1 MRKRSV
7 TLALKE
13 YVGPDCPCRLEDR
26 IQALRGV
33 HEAHINPVADTV
45 HLVYDADV
53 VNLERLKH
61 TLAQLG
67 CACEGEEEHT
77 ARAHMEHEHHKA
89 EGHDHHAMMEQDFR
103 RRFWVVLALTIP
115 VLILSPTIQQ
125 WFGFSLTFPGYRYL
139 LFAMATVI
147 TFYGTWPFYKNARKA
162 LRSGVLDMSVLVSI
176 AVSAGYLFSVG
187 ATFFFT
193 AVDFYWEISTL
204 VAVLLLGH
212 WLEMRAVR
220 GTAGALK
227 ELTKLIPPM
236 ANRITEDGSV
246 EEVPTSEVRKGD
258 LLLVRPG
265 DKVPMDGRVVE
276 GQSSVNEAMIT
287 GESKPVSK
295 KVGDEVIGG
304 TLNGEGV
311 LRIRVEKTGEE
322 TALAQI
328 INLVKEAQASKP
340 PVQRLADRAAHWLTI
355 VAVVVALITFLFW
368 FFISAQSAVFALTLA
383 VTVLVIACPHAL
395 GLAIPVVTTI
405 STSLGARNGML
416 IRNAEATETA
426 RRLDAVI
433 FDKTGTLTKGEF
445 GVTDVVLLGDGSTEP
460 AEVWDEETLLRRV
473 AAVEVN
479 SEHTIAQGIVRAA
492 QERELS
498 LPQANGFEAVPGKG
512 AKATVEGSHLFIGNR
527 ALMEQT
533 GVTVPNDP
541 RLVDLAQQ
549 GKTVV
554 FVAAAPRISKGT
566 QGNASADASAEASGE
581 LMGAIALADLVRD
594 ESREAVRALKQMGLV
609 VAMLTGDSQAVAD
622 YVAGELEL
630 DTVFAEVRPEQ
641 KADKVKELQRRGKV
655 VAMVGDGINDA
666 PALVQADV
674 GIAIGA
680 GTDVAVESAQVVLVK
695 NDPRDVVRLIRLS
708 QATMSK
714 MCQNLVW
721 ATAYNVIAI
730 PAAAGV
736 LQPWGITLRP
746 EWGALIMSA
755 STVIVAVNALLLRR
769 ASL

>member
-1 MRKRSV
+1 MKQSV

-26 IQALRGV
+26 VQALHGV
-33 HEAHINPVADTV
+33 HEVHINPVADTV
-45 HLVYDADV
+45 HLVYDSDV
-53 VNLERLKH
+53 VSLEHLKH

-67 CACEGEEEHT
+67 CSCEGEEEHT
-77 ARAHMEHEHHKA
+77 AHAHMEHEHHKA

-115 VLILSPTIQQ
+115 VLLLSPTIQQ

-162 LRSGVLDMSVLVSI
+162 LRTGILDMSVLVSI

-187 ATFFFT
+187 STFIFT
-193 AVDFYWEISTL
+193 AVDFYWEVSTL

-227 ELTKLIPPM
+227 ELTKLIPPT
-236 ANRITEDGSV
+236 ANRVVGDRV
-246 EEVPTSEVRKGD
+246 EEIPTSEIQKGN

-265 DKVPMDGRVVE
+265 EKVPMDGRVVE

-287 GESKPVSK
+287 GESKPVTK
-295 KVGDEVIGG
+295 TVGDEVIGG
-304 TLNGEGV
+304 TLNGEGA

-355 VAVVVALITFLFW
+355 IAVVVALLTFLFW

-445 GVTDVVLLGDGSTEP
+445 GVTDVVLLGD
-460 AEVWDEETLLRRV
+460 WDEETLLRRV
-473 AAVEVN
+473 AAVEIN

-492 QERELS
+492 QERGSVRDLRPTLPDLRPT
-498 LPQANGFEAVPGKG
+498 LPQASDFEAIPGKG

-527 ALMEQT
+527 ALMEQI
-533 GVTVPNDP
+533 GVAVPHDP
-541 RLVDLAQQ
+541 RLAELGRQ

-554 FVAAAPRISKGT
+554 YAAADGH
-566 QGNASADASAEASGE
+566 
-581 LMGAIALADLVRD
+581 LLGAVALADMVRD
-594 ESREAVRALKQMGLV
+594 ESREAVRALKKMGLE
-609 VAMLTGDSQAVAD
+609 VAMLTGDSQDVAD
-622 YVAGELEL
+622 YVAAELGL

-680 GTDVAVESAQVVLVK
+680 GTDVAVESAQVVLIK

-708 QATMSK
+708 RATMSK
-714 MCQNLVW
+714 MTQNLVW
-721 ATAYNVIAI
+721 ATAYNVVAI
-730 PAAAGV
+730 PMAAGL
-736 LQPWGITLRP
+736 LQPLGIVLRP
-746 EWGALIMSA
+746 EWGALVMSA

-769 ASL
+769 VKL

>member
-1 MRKRSV
+1 
-7 TLALKE
+7 
-13 YVGPDCPCRLEDR
+13 
-26 IQALRGV
+26 
-33 HEAHINPVADTV
+33 
-45 HLVYDADV
+45 
-53 VNLERLKH
+53 
-61 TLAQLG
+61 
-67 CACEGEEEHT
+67 
-77 ARAHMEHEHHKA
+77 
-89 EGHDHHAMMEQDFR
+89 
-103 RRFWVVLALTIP
+103 
-115 VLILSPTIQQ
+115 
-125 WFGFSLTFPGYRYL
+125 
-139 LFAMATVI
+139 
-147 TFYGTWPFYKNARKA
+147 
-162 LRSGVLDMSVLVSI
+162 
-176 AVSAGYLFSVG
+176 
-187 ATFFFT
+187 
-193 AVDFYWEISTL
+193 
-204 VAVLLLGH
+204 
-212 WLEMRAVR
+212 
-220 GTAGALK
+220 
-227 ELTKLIPPM
+227 
-236 ANRITEDGSV
+236 
-246 EEVPTSEVRKGD
+246 
-258 LLLVRPG
+258 
-265 DKVPMDGRVVE
+265 MDGRVVE
-276 GQSSVNEAMIT
+276 GQSSVNEAMLT
-287 GESKPVSK
+287 GESRPVPKKP
-295 KVGDEVIGG
+295 GDEVIGG
-304 TLNGEGV
+304 TLNGEGA

-355 VAVVVALITFLFW
+355 IAVLVALVTFLFW

-445 GVTDVVLLGDGSTEP
+445 GVTDVVLLGD
-460 AEVWDEETLLRRV
+460 WDEETLLRRV
-473 AAVEVN
+473 AAVEIN

-498 LPQANGFEAVPGKG
+498 LPQANDFEAVPGKG
-512 AKATVEGSHLFIGNR
+512 ARATVEGRHLFIGNR
-527 ALMEQT
+527 ALMEQI
-533 GVTVPNDP
+533 GVAVPDAP
-541 RLVDLAQQ
+541 RLAALGGQ

-554 FVAAAPRISKGT
+554 YAAADGRL
-566 QGNASADASAEASGE
+566 A
-581 LMGAIALADLVRD
+581 GAVALADMVRD
-594 ESREAVRALKQMGLV
+594 ESREAVRALKQMGLE

-622 YVAGELEL
+622 YVAAELGL

-641 KADKVKELQRRGKV
+641 KADKVKELQGQAKV

-708 QATMSK
+708 RATMSK
-714 MCQNLVW
+714 MTQNLVW

-730 PAAAGV
+730 PMAAGL
-736 LQPWGITLRP
+736 LQPLGIVLRP

-769 ASL
+769 VNLNR

>member
-1 MRKRSV
+1 MDERSV
-7 TLALKE
+7 TLALNE
-13 YVGPDCPCRLEDR
+13 YVGPDCPCRLEEHIR
-26 IQALRGV
+26 ALHGV
-33 HEAHINPVADTV
+33 HEAYINPVADTV

-53 VNLERLKH
+53 VGLEHLKH
-61 TLAQLG
+61 MMAQLG
-67 CACEGEEEHT
+67 CRCEGEQDHT
-77 ARAHMEHEHHKA
+77 AHAHMTHEQHKA
-89 EGHDHHAMMEQDFR
+89 EGHDHHAMMEAGFR

-162 LRSGVLDMSVLVSI
+162 LRSGALDMSVLVSI

-187 ATFFFT
+187 STFLFA
-193 AVDFYWEISTL
+193 AVDFYWEVSTL

-236 ANRITEDGSV
+236 ANRIAEDGNV
-246 EEVPTSEVRKGD
+246 EEVPTSEVQKGD

-276 GQSSVNEAMIT
+276 GQSSVNEAMLT
-287 GESKPVSK
+287 GESRPVPKKP
-295 KVGDEVIGG
+295 GDEVIGG
-304 TLNGEGV
+304 TLNGEGA

-355 VAVVVALITFLFW
+355 IAVVVALVTFLFW

-445 GVTDVVLLGDGSTEP
+445 GVTDVVLLGD
-460 AEVWDEETLLRRV
+460 WDEETLLRRV
-473 AAVEVN
+473 AAVEIN

-498 LPQANGFEAVPGKG
+498 LPQATDFEAVPGKG
-512 AKATVEGSHLFIGNR
+512 AKATVEGRHLFIGNR
-527 ALMEQT
+527 ALMEQI
-533 GVTVPNDP
+533 GVAVPDAP
-541 RLVDLAQQ
+541 RLAALGRQ

-554 FVAAAPRISKGT
+554 YAAADGRL
-566 QGNASADASAEASGE
+566 A
-581 LMGAIALADLVRD
+581 GAVALADMVRD
-594 ESREAVRALKQMGLV
+594 ESREAVRALKQMGLE

-622 YVAGELEL
+622 YVAAELGL

-641 KADKVKELQRRGKV
+641 KADKVKELQGQAKV

-708 QATMSK
+708 RATMSK
-714 MCQNLVW
+714 MTQNLVW

-730 PAAAGV
+730 PMAAGL
-736 LQPWGITLRP
+736 LQPLGIVLRP

>member
-1 MRKRSV
+1 
-7 TLALKE
+7 
-13 YVGPDCPCRLEDR
+13 VGPDCPCRLEDHIR
-26 IQALRGV
+26 ALHGV
-33 HEAHINPVADTV
+33 LDVAINPVADAV
-45 HLVYDADV
+45 QLIYDADV
-53 VNLERLKH
+53 VGLEHLKH
-61 TLAQLG
+61 MLAQLG
-67 CACEGEEEHT
+67 CPCEGEQDHT
-77 ARAHMEHEHHKA
+77 AHAHMTHEHHKA
-89 EGHDHHAMMEQDFR
+89 EEHDHHAMMEQDFR
-103 RRFWVVLALTIP
+103 RRFWVVLVLTVP
-115 VLILSPTIQQ
+115 VLLLSPTIQG
-125 WFGFSLTFPGYRYL
+125 WFGYTLTFPGVRYV
-139 LFAMATVI
+139 LFVLASVI
-147 TFYGTWPFYKNARKA
+147 AIYGTWPFYRNARKA
-162 LRSGVLDMSVLVSI
+162 LRTGVLDMSVLVSL
-176 AVSAGYLFSVG
+176 AVTAGYLFSVG
-187 ATFFFT
+187 STFLFT

-220 GTAGALK
+220 GTAGALA

-236 ANRITEDGSV
+236 ANRIAEDGSV
-246 EEVPTSEVRKGD
+246 EEVPTSEVQKGD

-265 DKVPMDGRVVE
+265 EKLPMDGRVVE
-276 GQSSVNEAMIT
+276 GQSSVNQAMIT

-295 KVGDEVIGG
+295 TVGDEVIGG
-304 TLNGEGV
+304 TLNGEGA

-355 VAVVVALITFLFW
+355 IAVVVALGTFLFW
-368 FFISAQSAVFALTLA
+368 FFISTQSAVFALTLA

-416 IRNAEATETA
+416 IRNAQATETA

-445 GVTDVVLLGDGSTEP
+445 GVTDVVLLGD
-460 AEVWDEETLLRRV
+460 WDEETLLRRV
-473 AAVEVN
+473 AAVEIN

-498 LPQANGFEAVPGKG
+498 LPQATDFEAVPGKG
-512 AKATVEGSHLFIGNR
+512 AKATVEERHLFIGNR
-527 ALMEQT
+527 ALMEQI
-533 GVTVPNDP
+533 GAAVPNDP
-541 RLVDLAQQ
+541 RLAELARQ
-549 GKTVV
+549 GKTVIY
-554 FVAAAPRISKGT
+554 VAATTNSSLWR
-566 QGNASADASAEASGE
+566 
-581 LMGAIALADLVRD
+581 LVGALALADMIRD
-594 ESREAVRALKQMGLV
+594 ESREAVRALKQMGLE

-622 YVAGELEL
+622 YVAAELGL

-641 KADKVKELQRRGKV
+641 KADKVKELQRQGKV

-708 QATMSK
+708 QATMNK
-714 MCQNLVW
+714 MRQNLVW
-721 ATAYNVIAI
+721 ATAYNVVAI
-730 PAAAGV
+730 PMAAGV
-736 LQPWGITLRP
+736 LQPLGIVLRP
-746 EWGALIMSA
+746 EWGALVMSA

-769 ASL
+769 VGLDR

>member
-1 MRKRSV
+1 MDERSV

-13 YVGPDCPCRLEDR
+13 YVGPDCPCKLEDR
-26 IQALRGV
+26 IRALHGV
-33 HEAHINPVADTV
+33 HEAYINPVADTV

-53 VNLERLKH
+53 VGLEHLKH
-61 TLAQLG
+61 MLAQLG
-67 CACEGEEEHT
+67 CRCEGEQDHT
-77 ARAHMEHEHHKA
+77 AHAHMTHEQHKA
-89 EGHDHHAMMEQDFR
+89 EGHDHHAMMEADFR

-176 AVSAGYLFSVG
+176 AVSTGYLFSVG
-187 ATFFFT
+187 STFLFT
-193 AVDFYWEISTL
+193 AVDFYWEVSTL

-236 ANRITEDGSV
+236 ANRIAEDGNV
-246 EEVPTSEVRKGD
+246 EEVPTSEAQKGD

-276 GQSSVNEAMIT
+276 GQSSVNEAMLT
-287 GESKPVSK
+287 GESRPVPKKP
-295 KVGDEVIGG
+295 GDEVIGG
-304 TLNGEGV
+304 TLNGEGA

-355 VAVVVALITFLFW
+355 IAVLVALVTFLFW

-445 GVTDVVLLGDGSTEP
+445 GVTDVVLLGD
-460 AEVWDEETLLRRV
+460 WDEETLLRRV
-473 AAVEVN
+473 AAVEIN

-498 LPQANGFEAVPGKG
+498 LPQANDFEAVPGKG
-512 AKATVEGSHLFIGNR
+512 ARATVEGRHLFIGNR
-527 ALMEQT
+527 ALMEQI
-533 GVTVPNDP
+533 GVAVPDAP
-541 RLVDLAQQ
+541 RLAALGGQ

-554 FVAAAPRISKGT
+554 YAAADGRL
-566 QGNASADASAEASGE
+566 A
-581 LMGAIALADLVRD
+581 GAVALADMVRD
-594 ESREAVRALKQMGLV
+594 ESREAVRALKQMGLE

-622 YVAGELEL
+622 YVAAELGL

-641 KADKVKELQRRGKV
+641 KADKVKELQGQAKV

-708 QATMSK
+708 RATMSK
-714 MCQNLVW
+714 MTQNLVW

-730 PAAAGV
+730 PMAAGL
-736 LQPWGITLRP
+736 LQPLGIVLRP

-769 ASL
+769 VNLNR

>member
-1 MRKRSV
+1 MEQSV

-26 IQALRGV
+26 VQALHGV
-33 HEAHINPVADTV
+33 HEVHINPVADTV
-45 HLVYDADV
+45 HLVYDSDV
-53 VNLERLKH
+53 VSLEHLKH
-61 TLAQLG
+61 MLAQVG
-67 CACEGEEEHT
+67 CSCEGEQDHT
-77 ARAHMEHEHHKA
+77 AHAHMEHEHHKA

-103 RRFWVVLALTIP
+103 RRFWVVLALTTP
-115 VLILSPTIQQ
+115 VLLLSPTIQQ
-125 WFGFSLTFPGYRYL
+125 WFGFTLTFPGYRYL

-162 LRSGVLDMSVLVSI
+162 LRTGILDMSVLVSI

-187 ATFFFT
+187 STFFFT
-193 AVDFYWEISTL
+193 AVDFYWEVSTL

-227 ELTKLIPPM
+227 ELTKLIPPT
-236 ANRITEDGSV
+236 ANRVVGDRV
-246 EEVPTSEVRKGD
+246 EEIPTSDIQKGD

-265 DKVPMDGRVVE
+265 EKVPMDGRVIE

-287 GESKPVSK
+287 GESKPVTK
-295 KVGDEVIGG
+295 QVGDEVIGG
-304 TLNGEGV
+304 TLNGEGA

-322 TALAQI
+322 MALAQI
-328 INLVKEAQASKP
+328 INLIKEAQASKP

-355 VAVVVALITFLFW
+355 IAVVVALMTFLFW

-473 AAVEVN
+473 AAVEIN
-479 SEHTIAQGIVRAA
+479 SEHTIAQGIVRTA

-498 LPQANGFEAVPGKG
+498 LPQATDFEAVPGKG
-512 AKATVEGSHLFIGNR
+512 AKATVEGRHLFIGNR
-527 ALMEQT
+527 ALMEQI
-533 GVTVPNDP
+533 GVAVPNDL
-541 RLVDLAQQ
+541 RLAELARQ
-549 GKTVV
+549 GKTVIY
-554 FVAAAPRISKGT
+554 VAADG
-566 QGNASADASAEASGE
+566 
-581 LMGAIALADLVRD
+581 LLVGALALADLVRD
-594 ESREAVRALKQMGLV
+594 ESREAVRALKQMGV
-609 VAMLTGDSQAVAD
+609 EVAMLTGDSQAVAD
-622 YVAGELEL
+622 YVAAELGL
-630 DTVFAEVRPEQ
+630 DTVFAEVRPGQ
-641 KADKVKELQRRGKV
+641 KADKVKELQRQGKV

-708 QATMSK
+708 RATMSK
-714 MCQNLVW
+714 MTQNLVW

-730 PAAAGV
+730 PMAAGL
-736 LQPWGITLRP
+736 LQPLGIVLRP

>member
-1 MRKRSV
+1 MQKRSV

-13 YVGPDCPCRLEDR
+13 YVGPDCPCGIEDR
-26 IQALRGV
+26 IREMHGV
-33 HEAHINPVADTV
+33 LDVAINPVADAVQLT
-45 HLVYDADV
+45 YDADTIG
-53 VNLERLKH
+53 LEHLKH
-61 TLAQLG
+61 MLAQLG
-67 CACEGEEEHT
+67 CPCEGEQDHT
-77 ARAHMEHEHHKA
+77 AHVHMEHEQHKA
-89 EGHDHHAMMEQDFR
+89 GEHDHHAMMEQDFR
-103 RRFWVVLALTIP
+103 RRFWVVLVLTIP
-115 VLILSPTIQQ
+115 VLLLSPTIQG
-125 WFGFSLTFPGYRYL
+125 WFGYTLVFPGVRYV
-139 LFAMATVI
+139 LFVLASIIAI
-147 TFYGTWPFYKNARKA
+147 YGTWPFYKNARKA
-162 LRSGVLDMSVLVSI
+162 LRTGILDMSVLVSL
-176 AVSAGYLFSVG
+176 AVTAGYLFSVG
-187 ATFFFT
+187 STFLFT

-236 ANRITEDGSV
+236 ADRIAEDGNI
-246 EEVPTSEVRKGD
+246 EEVPTSDVQRGD

-265 DKVPMDGRVVE
+265 EKVPMDGRVVE
-276 GQSSVNEAMIT
+276 GQSSVNEAMLT
-287 GESKPVSK
+287 GESKPVNK
-295 KVGDEVIGG
+295 TVGDEVIGG
-304 TLNGEGV
+304 TLNGEGA

-355 VAVVVALITFLFW
+355 IAVVVALGTFLFW
-368 FFISAQSAVFALTLA
+368 FFISTQSAVFALTMA

-395 GLAIPVVTTI
+395 GLAVPVVTTI

-416 IRNAEATETA
+416 IRDAQATETA

-460 AEVWDEETLLRRV
+460 HPEQDEGPAKVWDEETLLRRV

-498 LPQANGFEAVPGKG
+498 LPQATDFEAVPGKG
-512 AKATVEGSHLFIGNR
+512 AKATAEGKHLFIGNQ
-527 ALMEQT
+527 ALMEQV
-533 GVTVPNDP
+533 GVAVPDDP
-541 RLVDLAQQ
+541 RLAELARQ
-549 GKTVV
+549 GKTVIY
-554 FVAAAPRISKGT
+554 VAADRR
-566 QGNASADASAEASGE
+566 
-581 LMGAIALADLVRD
+581 LVGALALADMIRD
-594 ESREAVRALKQMGLV
+594 ESREAVPALKQMGLE

-622 YVAGELEL
+622 YVAAELGL
-630 DTVFAEVRPEQ
+630 DIVFAEVRPEQ
-641 KADKVKELQRRGKV
+641 KADKVKELQRQGKV

-714 MCQNLVW
+714 MRQNLVW
-721 ATAYNVIAI
+721 ATAYNVVAI
-730 PAAAGV
+730 PMAAGV
-736 LQPWGITLRP
+736 LQPLGIVLRP
-746 EWGALIMSA
+746 EWGALVMSA
-755 STVIVAVNALLLRR
+755 STIIVAVNALLLRQVDI
-769 ASL
+769 

>member
-1 MRKRSV
+1 M
-7 TLALKE
+7 LL
-13 YVGPDCPCRLEDR
+13 
-26 IQALRGV
+26 
-33 HEAHINPVADTV
+33 
-45 HLVYDADV
+45 
-53 VNLERLKH
+53 
-61 TLAQLG
+61 
-67 CACEGEEEHT
+67 
-77 ARAHMEHEHHKA
+77 
-89 EGHDHHAMMEQDFR
+89 
-103 RRFWVVLALTIP
+103 
-115 VLILSPTIQQ
+115 LSPTIQQ

-147 TFYGTWPFYKNARKA
+147 TLYGAWPFYKNARKA
-162 LRSGVLDMSVLVSI
+162 LQSGVLDMSVLVSI

-187 ATFFFT
+187 STFLFT
-193 AVDFYWEISTL
+193 ALDFCWEITTL

-227 ELTKLIPPM
+227 ELTKLIPPT
-236 ANRITEDGSV
+236 ANRIAEGGNV
-246 EEVPTSEVRKGD
+246 EEMPTSAVQKGD

-265 DKVPMDGRVVE
+265 EKVPMDGRIIE

-287 GESKPVSK
+287 GESRPVPKKP
-295 KVGDEVIGG
+295 GDEVIGG
-304 TLNGEGV
+304 TLKGEGA

-355 VAVVVALITFLFW
+355 IAVLVALVTFLFW

-383 VTVLVIACPHAL
+383 VTVLVLACPHAL

-426 RRLDAVI
+426 RRLDGVI

-445 GVTDVVLLGDGSTEP
+445 GVTDVVLLGD
-460 AEVWDEETLLRRV
+460 WDEETLLRSV
-473 AAVEVN
+473 AAVEIN

-498 LPQANGFEAVPGKG
+498 LPQATDFEVVPGKG
-512 AKATVEGSHLFIGNR
+512 AKATVEWRHLFIGNR
-527 ALMEQT
+527 ALMEQN
-533 GVTVPNDP
+533 GVAVPDAP
-541 RLVDLAQQ
+541 RLAALGRQ

-554 FVAAAPRISKGT
+554 YAAADGRL
-566 QGNASADASAEASGE
+566 A
-581 LMGAIALADLVRD
+581 GAVALVDMVRD
-594 ESREAVRALKQMGLV
+594 ESREAVRALKQMGLE

-622 YVAGELEL
+622 YVAAELGL

-641 KADKVKELQRRGKV
+641 KADKVKELQGQAKV

-708 QATMSK
+708 RATMSK
-714 MCQNLVW
+714 MTQNLVW

-730 PAAAGV
+730 PMAAGL
-736 LQPWGITLRP
+736 LQPLGIVLRP

-769 ASL
+769 VEIGPESE

>member
-1 MRKRSV
+1 M
-7 TLALKE
+7 E
-13 YVGPDCPCRLEDR
+13 
-26 IQALRGV
+26 
-33 HEAHINPVADTV
+33 H
-45 HLVYDADV
+45 
-53 VNLERLKH
+53 LKH

-67 CACEGEEEHT
+67 CPCEGEQDHT
-77 ARAHMEHEHHKA
+77 AHAHMEHEQHKA
-89 EGHDHHAMMEQDFR
+89 AEHDHHAMMEQDFR
-103 RRFWVVLALTIP
+103 RRFWVVLVLAIP
-115 VLILSPTIQQ
+115 VLLLSPTIQG
-125 WFGFSLTFPGYRYL
+125 WFGYALTFPGYRYL

-147 TFYGTWPFYKNARKA
+147 TLYGTWPFYKNARQA
-162 LRSGVLDMSVLVSI
+162 LRSGALDMSVLVSL
-176 AVSAGYLFSVG
+176 AVTTGYLFSVG
-187 ATFFFT
+187 STFLFT

-227 ELTKLIPPM
+227 ELTKLIPPV
-236 ANRITEDGSV
+236 ANRIAEDGNI
-246 EEVPTSEVRKGD
+246 EEVPTSEVQKGD

-265 DKVPMDGRVVE
+265 EKVPMDGRVVE
-276 GQSSVNEAMIT
+276 GQSSVNEAMVT

-295 KVGDEVIGG
+295 KTGDEVIGG
-304 TLNGEGV
+304 TLNGEGA

-355 VAVVVALITFLFW
+355 IAVVVALGTFLFW

-416 IRNAEATETA
+416 IRNAQATETA

-433 FDKTGTLTKGEF
+433 FDKTGTLTEGEF
-445 GVTDVVLLGDGSTEP
+445 GVTDMVLLGDWNSEP
-460 AEVWDEETLLRRV
+460 WDEETLLRRV

-492 QERELS
+492 VQNGREPP
-498 LPQANGFEAVPGKG
+498 LPQTTDFEAVPGKG
-512 AKATVEGSHLFIGNR
+512 AKATVEGRHLFIGNR
-527 ALMEQT
+527 ALMEEI
-533 GVTVPNDP
+533 GVAVPDDP
-541 RLVDLAQQ
+541 RLAELARQ
-549 GKTVV
+549 GKTVIH
-554 FVAAAPRISKGT
+554 VAADG
-566 QGNASADASAEASGE
+566 Q
-581 LMGAIALADLVRD
+581 LVGALALADLIRD
-594 ESREAVRALKQMGLV
+594 ESRQAVRTLKQMGLE

-622 YVAGELEL
+622 YVATELGL

-641 KADKVKELQRRGKV
+641 KADKVKELQRQGKV

-708 QATMSK
+708 RATMNK
-714 MCQNLVW
+714 MRQNLVW

-730 PAAAGV
+730 PMAAGV
-736 LQPWGITLRP
+736 LQPLGIVLRP
-746 EWGALIMSA
+746 EWGALVMSA

-769 ASL
+769 VSLS

>member
-1 MRKRSV
+1 MQKRSV

-26 IQALRGV
+26 VQALHGV
-33 HEAHINPVADTV
+33 HEVHINPVADTV

-53 VNLERLKH
+53 VSLEHLKH
-61 TLAQLG
+61 MLARLG
-67 CACEGEEEHT
+67 CSCEGEEEGT
-77 ARAHMEHEHHKA
+77 AHAHMEHEHHKA

-103 RRFWVVLALTIP
+103 RRFWVVLALTTP
-115 VLILSPTIQQ
+115 VLLLSPTIQQ

-162 LRSGVLDMSVLVSI
+162 LRTGVLDMSVLVSI

-187 ATFFFT
+187 STFIFT
-193 AVDFYWEISTL
+193 AVDFYWEVSTL

-236 ANRITEDGSV
+236 ANRIAEDGSV

-265 DKVPMDGRVVE
+265 EKVPMDGRVVE
-276 GQSSVNEAMIT
+276 GQSSVNEAMLT

-295 KVGDEVIGG
+295 TVGDEVIGG
-304 TLNGEGV
+304 TLNGEGA
-311 LRIRVEKTGEE
+311 LRIHVEKTGEE
-322 TALAQI
+322 MALAQI

-355 VAVVVALITFLFW
+355 IAVVVALITFLFW

-445 GVTDVVLLGDGSTEP
+445 GVTDVVLLGDGPTEL

-473 AAVEVN
+473 AAVEIN

-498 LPQANGFEAVPGKG
+498 LPQATDFEAVPGKG
-512 AKATVEGSHLFIGNR
+512 AKANVEGAHLFIGNR
-527 ALMEQT
+527 ALMEQI
-533 GVTVPNDP
+533 GVAVPDDS
-541 RLVDLAQQ
+541 RLAELARQ
-549 GKTVV
+549 GKTVIY
-554 FVAAAPRISKGT
+554 VAADG
-566 QGNASADASAEASGE
+566 
-581 LMGAIALADLVRD
+581 LLVGALALADMVRD
-594 ESREAVRALKQMGLV
+594 ESREAVRALKQMGLE

-622 YVAGELEL
+622 YVAAELRL

-641 KADKVKELQRRGKV
+641 KADKVKELQRQGKV

-708 QATMSK
+708 RATMSK
-714 MCQNLVW
+714 MTQNLVW

-730 PAAAGV
+730 PMAAGL
-736 LQPWGITLRP
+736 LQPLGIVLRP
-746 EWGALIMSA
+746 EWGALVMSA
-755 STVIVAVNALLLRR
+755 STVIVAVNALLLRGVDL
-769 ASL
+769 SG